1 MSNPIRIGGLA
12 SGMDIDLIV
21 SDLMKAERIRVDKLY
36 QNKQTLQ
43 WQQEF
48 YREINTRLLS
58 FRNSVFD
65 MRLQATLKRN
75 TAIVSDESILAA
87 TAGSTVQEG
96 TYTLKVNA
104 LARQAVKESETP
116 LSRPIK
122 GSSLS
127 VPVTIDSA
135 NNEFKITLDGVE
147 KAVVLDS
154 KVYDGTAGNTLED
167 LKNDL
172 QAKIDD
178 AFGTNTYGEHLL
190 SVGLEGDRLTFQPGG
205 DYKPRIVLNS
215 GENDVLT
222 LLGFNDGDSFKI
234 NTTDALK
241 TISNAFNNDPFA
253 LGDTIE
259 FRINGQTFSYDF
271 GEGGADENKTLAGII
286 SDINANTAAGV
297 EVRYDSITDR
307 IVIKSKEYGPG
318 ARVQIE
324 NISGNLFGADGA
336 IQIDNGVHYG
346 SGSEIVLN
354 GVTITNSSNKFT
366 LEGISFTLMKES
378 SQGVEINVQKDTGS
392 TFDVIKG
399 FVEEYNSL
407 IELINGRLTEE
418 RFRVYPPL
426 TEEQKKA
433 MSERDIELWEEKA
446 KSGLLRSDPMLRS
459 IAANLRSI
467 MYSPVEG
474 LDSHTN
480 MLAAI
485 GIGTTHWTDMG
496 KLSIN
501 EDRLKEALNNN
512 LEGVVSLF
520 TGKAGETGVKG
531 IAVQLYE
538 AANDAMG
545 RVTAKA
551 GSPTSLTSY
560 DKSYMGTRIREVD
573 NRIASMEEYLLQLED
588 RYWKQFIAMEKALDQ
603 MNSQSMWLSQQ
614 LMFWGN

>member
-1 MSNPIRIGGLA
+1 
-12 SGMDIDLIV
+12 
-21 SDLMKAERIRVDKLY
+21 
-36 QNKQTLQ
+36 
-43 WQQEF
+43 
-48 YREINTRLLS
+48 
-58 FRNSVFD
+58 
-65 MRLQATLKRN
+65 
-75 TAIVSDESILAA
+75 
-87 TAGSTVQEG
+87 
-96 TYTLKVNA
+96 
-104 LARQAVKESETP
+104 
-116 LSRPIK
+116 
-122 GSSLS
+122 
-127 VPVTIDSA
+127 
-135 NNEFKITLDGVE
+135 
-147 KAVVLDS
+147 
-154 KVYDGTAGNTLED
+154 
-167 LKNDL
+167 
-172 QAKIDD
+172 
-178 AFGTNTYGEHLL
+178 
-190 SVGLEGDRLTFQPGG
+190 
-205 DYKPRIVLNS
+205 VLNS

-418 RFRVYPPL
+418 RFRDYPPL